1 MSPDPRCSTCFVA
14 TKQAEQSEA
23 AVRAGAAIA
32 DLDLPVLAGGIVR
45 SNGQHPFV
53 LVSFALSLR
62 VR

>member
-1 MSPDPRCSTCFVA
+1 M
-14 TKQAEQSEA
+14 
-23 AVRAGAAIA
+23 RAGAAIA

-53 LVSFALSLR
+53 LVSFARSLR